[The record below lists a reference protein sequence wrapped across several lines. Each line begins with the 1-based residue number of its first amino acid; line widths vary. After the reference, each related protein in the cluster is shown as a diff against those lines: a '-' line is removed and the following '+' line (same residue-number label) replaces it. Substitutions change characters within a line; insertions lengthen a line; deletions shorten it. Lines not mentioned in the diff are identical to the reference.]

1 MDATEVKRMNT
12 TALAYL
18 GDAVYEVAV
27 RGFVMKSGQQHA
39 DRLHRLA
46 IKFVCAEGQAK
57 ALKAIMP
64 ELTEEEQSLVRRARN
79 RRITSK
85 PKHAAPVTYKL
96 STAFEAFVGYLY
108 LTGDRERMEWFIDR
122 ALTVIS
128 ENGAGYYSEKAE
140 SPQQSAGCH
149 R

>member
-1 MDATEVKRMNT
+1 MNT

-27 RGFVMKSGQQHA
+27 RSFVMKSGQQHA
-39 DRLHRLA
+39 DRLHRIA
-46 IKFVCAEGQAK
+46 IKFVCAEGQAM

-64 ELTEEEQSLVRRARN
+64 ELTEEEQALVRRARN

-96 STAFEAFVGYLY
+96 STAFEAFIGYLY
-108 LTGDRERMEWFIDR
+108 LIGDKERMEWFIDR
-122 ALTVIS
+122 AITIIN
-128 ENGAGYYSEKAE
+128 ENGAGYGKEKEAD
-140 SPQQSAGCH
+140 PQ
-149 R
+149 

>member
-1 MDATEVKRMNT
+1 MDAIQAKRMNT

-27 RGFVMKSGQQHA
+27 RSFVMKSGQPHA

-46 IKFVCAEGQAK
+46 IKFVCAEGQAR
-57 ALKAIMP
+57 ALKAILP
-64 ELTEEEQSLVRRARN
+64 ELTEEEQALVRRARN

-96 STAFEAFVGYLY
+96 STAFEAFIGYLY
-108 LTGDRERMEWFIDR
+108 LIEDRQRMEWFIRR
-122 ALTVIS
+122 AITIIS
-128 ENGAGYYSEKAE
+128 ENGVCDGKEKTDG
-140 SPQQSAGCH
+140 PQ
-149 R
+149 